1 MANLLNLLNEIAEQ
15 YATHRNI
22 QLHNLLGYG
31 NDGAVWETNE
41 NSAIKVLMRQDSY
54 DRELA
59 AYIRLQERK
68 VTNIGDYSIPELL
81 GFDDTRLV
89 IEMSVVSPPFVIDF
103 AKSYVDSQPDYPQE
117 AMDDWLASTEELF
130 SEFGW
135 EYWEDVQ
142 SILQVLRSVGI
153 HYFDARTA
161 IDALKL

>member
-1 MANLLNLLNEIAEQ
+1 
-15 YATHRNI
+15 
-22 QLHNLLGYG
+22 
-31 NDGAVWETNE
+31 
-41 NSAIKVLMRQDSY
+41 MRKD
-54 DRELA
+54 L
-59 AYIRLQERK
+59 I
-68 VTNIGDYSIPELL
+68 VL

-153 HYFDARTA
+153 HYFDARPTN
-161 IDALKL
+161 IRRS

>member
-15 YATHRNI
+15 YAIHRNI

-41 NSAIKVLMRQDSY
+41 NTAIKVLMRQDSY

-68 VTNIGDYSIPELL
+68 VISIGNYSIPELL

-103 AKSYVDSQPDYPQE
+103 AKSNVNTECARHCFCE
-117 AMDDWLASTEELF
+117 ALSKTCN
-130 SEFGW
+130 
-135 EYWEDVQ
+135 
-142 SILQVLRSVGI
+142 SIYRLLVHERVKQ
-153 HYFDARTA
+153 
-161 IDALKL
+161 